1 MDEHSSGSL
10 CPTYRRM
17 QDVMSVCDVN
27 GKKKEIRGMDTP
39 WNERNTDKRL
49 DNNIIFNF
57 KRTKQ

>member
-1 MDEHSSGSL
+1 
-10 CPTYRRM
+10 M